1 MRVVGLPHRSGVLFV
16 AFAALALGLTAC
28 SSVGSRPSNSRYDPR
43 TGVSASVRLVPPG
56 APVPKGGRRYKLG
69 APYKISGRWYIP
81 KEEPDYDQTGI
92 ASWYGSD
99 FHGRATANG
108 EIFDMAALTAA
119 HPTLPLPSYAYVTN
133 LENGRTVLV
142 RINDRGPYAHDRV
155 IDLSREVA
163 RALGSEGRGLARVR
177 VRYAGRAPLNGDD
190 RHERAYLASQP
201 WFGGAGERRVA
212 GHSGSYLRQW

>member
-1 MRVVGLPHRSGVLFV
+1 MRVLGLRHRLDVICL
-16 AFAALALGLTAC
+16 ALAVMALGLSAC
-28 SSVGSRPSNSRYDPR
+28 SSGGGRISSKYDSR
-43 TGVSASVRLVPPG
+43 TGVSASARLIPPG
-56 APVPKGGRRYKLG
+56 APVPRGGGSYKIG

-81 KEEPDYDQTGI
+81 KEDPAYDQTGI

-119 HPTLPLPSYAYVTN
+119 HPTLPLPSYAYVTH
-133 LENGRTVLV
+133 LDTGRTVLV
-142 RINDRGPYAHDRV
+142 RINDRGPYANDRV

-163 RALGSEGRGLARVR
+163 RVLGSKGQGLARVR

-190 RHERAYLASQP
+190 RHERAYLAAQP
-201 WFGGAGERRVA
+201 WFGSPPGRRMAER
-212 GHSGSYLRQW
+212 SGTYARQW